1 MLECKS
7 ASKELGSSKRLKGI
21 EEISEKFLAQVEAIH
36 VDEGHKDI
44 HN

>member
-1 MLECKS
+1 MLERKS

-21 EEISEKFLAQVEAIH
+21 EEISGKLLAQFEAIQ
-36 VDEGHKDI
+36 VDEGHKDN